1 MIKGVLRTEK
11 ALKLATREHTIP
23 FIVDLRASK
32 PEIKE
37 EIERLYGVKVE
48 TVRTLIRDG
57 KKIAFVKFAPEVNV
71 EELASSL
78 NLV

>member
-1 MIKGVLRTEK
+1 MIASVLRTEK
-11 ALKLATREHTIP
+11 ALKLVTKEHTIP

-37 EIERLYGVKVE
+37 EVERLYGVKVDS
-48 TVRTLIRDG
+48 VRTLTRSG
-57 KKIAFVKFAPEVNV
+57 KKIAYVKFAPEVNV